1 MPIPAIFRFGRGTGG
16 KPCFCQSHLG
26 KFGAEALFYM
36 FYNMPKENNQVPLG
50 CVGQS
55 AVAMLA
61 FKGLLW
67 MVSSPSA
74 MGQICCIAKLH
85 YPVNKKNQAKLSP
98 FFSKRKRILSLSDLS
113 LRCFTSQYFG
123 PPPLIFPHNHDL
135 TAARPLPPKS
145 CTPTGAGEDRAVW
158 LKASFKKAGFF
169 KSFWRNIMKNM

>member
-1 MPIPAIFRFGRGTGG
+1 MRLNDTFSPWLRLLLKSGNHEASDCRLFFLSVPKLQRLKLHTRGLRSSKAFDICLDHCWMLNWRSKMPIPRNFLFWPGTGG

-50 CVGQS
+50 CVGWS

-74 MGQICCIAKLH
+74 MGQICCITKLH
-85 YPVNKKNQAKLSP
+85 
-98 FFSKRKRILSLSDLS
+98 
-113 LRCFTSQYFG
+113 
-123 PPPLIFPHNHDL
+123 
-135 TAARPLPPKS
+135 
-145 CTPTGAGEDRAVW
+145 
-158 LKASFKKAGFF
+158 
-169 KSFWRNIMKNM
+169 